1 MQKYF
6 KFSNVLLFFLT
17 LAVLWLIGEVTYQ
30 GLVDDANF
38 LQNSDV
44 GYVTLATKFGRFPIV
59 VDDTVT
65 GDAGTK
71 ITFNIINPVTIH
83 FKEAGISLIVNGTL
97 EKKSV
102 DLSPGLNRVEF
113 DVSPMDRGE
122 TFQMYIDLD
131 KIYQR

>member
-1 MQKYF
+1 MWSRWVDPVDGVDEGNLSGSIDEP
-6 KFSNVLLFFLT
+6 FSTIDYALS
-17 LAVLWLIGEVTYQ
+17 
-30 GLVDDANF
+30 LVYSPDD
-38 LQNSDV
+38 D
-44 GYVTLATKFGRFPIV
+44 
-59 VDDTVT
+59 
-65 GDAGTK
+65 
-71 ITFNIINPVTIH
+71 NPVTIH